1 LKFSLS
7 SERRKIFKKALKN
20 SNETLRI
27 LISSSISLAPTRS
40 RRTLQTS
47 CLEAIRQNACGVHDV
62 LESGPWACTCSLPH
76 NANLRL
82 EARGVG
88 DPLVSAQAQLS
99 LPTRF
104 RFVFSFDIK
113 PQSQPLPP
121 WNWHETD
128 IEPLD
133 DQSDQKAETTNN
145 WPSAT
150 AGCSTPQQCHVTKPM
165 LKSTGS
171 AADPL

>member
-1 LKFSLS
+1 
-7 SERRKIFKKALKN
+7 LKN

-27 LISSSISLAPTRS
+27 LTSSSISLAPTRS

-47 CLEAIRQNACGVHDV
+47 CLEAVRQNACGVHNV
-62 LESGPWACTCSLPH
+62 LESGPWACTCPLPH

-88 DPLVSAQAQLS
+88 DPTQTQLS

-133 DQSDQKAETTNN
+133 DQSDQKVGINDN
-145 WPSAT
+145 QPSAT
-150 AGCSTPQQCHVTKPM
+150 AGCSTLQQCHIAKPT
-165 LKSTGS
+165 LKSTDS
-171 AADPL
+171 AVDPL